1 MNDNG
6 LTTTE
11 FLWHKAVGT
20 NRAIPVACMRQRQR
34 QSAPV
39 RTLRALLSRQ
49 LQTVRWYS
57 LVRMSRLSE
66 RG

>member
-20 NRAIPVACMRQRQR
+20 NRAIPVACMRQRQ
-34 QSAPV
+34 SAP
-39 RTLRALLSRQ
+39 ALEAAADGAVVQSGQ
-49 LQTVRWYS
+49 NESAQ
-57 LVRMSRLSE
+57 
-66 RG
+66 